1 MIICKRAWWPIYHAV
16 KKSRRC
22 IAMQTGWPRG
32 QPTNHSTTKQS
43 VPALIIT
50 SRACCWNEERA
61 LKNPLKPLDLQTNS
75 PDFWHQ
81 QKPKGFL
88 DLYSTQNVDWIL
100 INNCWQRHH
109 CCSSSS
115 WISVWNFEETRSW
128 GGGWKIN
135 HAEWCNYR
143 LSALLARF
151 LRVSKTA
158 WKMVKFCSLTSIK
171 IPKAQS

>member
-1 MIICKRAWWPIYHAV
+1 
-16 KKSRRC
+16 
-22 IAMQTGWPRG
+22 MQESLVTHLSRG
-32 QPTNHSTTKQS
+32 QKVKTMHSNANRVTTRSTHQPLHYKTISSGAHHHLKSMLLLKWGTSFEKPIKTIRLANKQ
-43 VPALIIT
+43 PWFLT
-50 SRACCWNEERA
+50 STKRFFG
-61 LKNPLKPLDLQTNS
+61 PL
-75 PDFWHQ
+75 F
-81 QKPKGFL
+81 
-88 DLYSTQNVDWIL
+88 STQNVDWIL